1 MVEKLKT
8 VNVSFA
14 SANPKEMGPEF
25 CSKVDGI
32 SVGIHQRALL
42 EHWFKP
48 IESHHISLF
57 KVSF

>member
-48 IESHHISLF
+48 IESHQISLF
-57 KVSF
+57 